1 MALKSCLECGHQIST
16 KAVSCPSCGHPNT
29 EQTIPKVPKTSQ
41 PIYRSD
47 PKRGE
52 IDQREGMGRASPFT
66 DRTYGSRTPEEWLR
80 MNFELL
86 ESSLCKDLNHPD
98 LTRKERAQLKRILK
112 MTRTSIEALQNGRL
126 ESEEGS
132 KLISDLRSVWSEA
145 TKRIR

>member
-29 EQTIPKVPKTSQ
+29 EQTIPKVPKKIRQ
-41 PIYRSD
+41 IVRS
-47 PKRGE
+47 
-52 IDQREGMGRASPFT
+52 EGMGRPSPFT

-126 ESEEGS
+126 ERKEGS